1 VLMPLFADRIL
12 GGGAQGLGILM
23 SCAGGGALIGA
34 LVLAARRSPRGLTA
48 WVPWA
53 AFGFGLGLVAFSLSR
68 SFWLSGLLLV
78 PTGLALIV
86 QMAASN
92 TLLQLLVPDALRGRV
107 MSLYSMMFMGMAPL
121 GALLAGS
128 LAELIGAPGTV
139 GAGGVLCMAAA
150 LWFRRRL
157 PDIRAAVRGLQH
169 RGDSAPS
176 APR

>member
-1 VLMPLFADRIL
+1 
-12 GGGAQGLGILM
+12 M

-48 WVPWA
+48 WVPWG
-53 AFGFGLGLVAFSLSR
+53 AFGFGLGLLAFSLSR
-68 SFWLSGLLLV
+68 SFWLSGLLLA
-78 PTGLALIV
+78 PTGFAMMV

-121 GALLAGS
+121 GALLAGA
-128 LAELIGAPGTV
+128 LAGLIGAPATV
-139 GAGGVLCMAAA
+139 ACGGVLCMLAA

-157 PDIRAAVRGLQH
+157 PDIREAARALGH
-169 RGDSAPS
+169 AIGPS
-176 APR
+176 ADQRNPP